1 LVSEIDRHYL
11 FSNSKDK
18 LKRVSVFSN
27 GVALDVMHYQFDPK
41 GLDIIFIGNMFS
53 LQNFDAAMYMST
65 EILPLIR
72 RIFPE
77 VRLRLIGR
85 IRAEHAAQLF
95 VIDGVDVIGEVAD
108 VSEAARGGSVGVCP
122 LRLGAGV
129 QNKVLEYMAL
139 GLPVV
144 STTIGVEGF
153 QARDGIELIVAD
165 DPEIF
170 ANQVIRLLRDRTV
183 ASALAENARYY
194 VENNHSWSSILSPML
209 NIIQSKLSLEKNGFV

>member
-1 LVSEIDRHYL
+1 
-11 FSNSKDK
+11 
-18 LKRVSVFSN
+18 
-27 GVALDVMHYQFDPK
+27 
-41 GLDIIFIGNMFS
+41 
-53 LQNFDAAMYMST
+53 
-65 EILPLIR
+65 
-72 RIFPE
+72 
-77 VRLRLIGR
+77 
-85 IRAEHAAQLF
+85 
-95 VIDGVDVIGEVAD
+95 
-108 VSEAARGGSVGVCP
+108 
-122 LRLGAGV
+122 
-129 QNKVLEYMAL
+129 MAL